1 MFSLFNYFIF
11 LQVFTSTFIYFS
23 VNPIHSILLLILLFF
38 ESSIVLALLNL
49 EFISILF
56 ILIYVGAIAIL
67 FLFVVMMLQLKLN
80 DLEILFFLPSCIAF
94 NFLFIIYL
102 FLPYHPYTYNFLY
115 HTFYEFACFDT
126 VEESFNEIFI
136 IGQFLY
142 NYSAICFLLAGIV
155 LLLAL
160 LGSIVLS
167 LEYNKINSIIIS
179 KKLIRSSNF
188 VSFFK

>member
-1 MFSLFNYFIF
+1 MFSLFNYFIL

-23 VNPIHSILLLILLFF
+23 INPIHSILLLILLFF

-80 DLEILFFLPSCIAF
+80 DLEVLFFLPFSVGF
-94 NFLFIIYL
+94 NFLFVIYL
-102 FLPYHPYTYNFLY
+102 FYYYQPYKYNFLY
-115 HTFYEFACFDT
+115 HNTDEFACFGI
-126 VEESFNEIFI
+126 VEESFTEIFI
-136 IGQFLY
+136 IGQILY
-142 NYSAICFLLAGIV
+142 NYSAICFLLAGVI

-167 LEYNKINSIIIS
+167 LEYNKINSVVIS
-179 KKLIRSSNF
+179 KKLIRNSNF

>member
-80 DLEILFFLPSCIAF
+80 DLEVLFFLPFSIGF

-102 FLPYHPYTYNFLY
+102 FYFYQPYKYNFLY
-115 HTFYEFACFDT
+115 NNSNEFVCFDI

-136 IGQFLY
+136 IGQILY
-142 NYSAICFLLAGIV
+142 NYSALCFLLAGII

-160 LGSIVLS
+160 IGSIVLS
-167 LEYNKINSIIIS
+167 LEYNKINSIVIS
-179 KKLIRSSNF
+179 KKLIRNSNF